1 MKSSSVRAGRSPLRG
16 PRPVLFGFFSGTPA
30 YILIGSTKCFDIQA
44 RMLGKSCALFSHLPF
59 FVGASDQW
67 GGRYTDLVRRPLPLS
82 RLPLSQ
88 HDRTFPER
96 SSQDLSRVRAR
107 LSRRFRTISEMLHER
122 LFLLRSGFVSIPN
135 PAASSDDAMS
145 CRLQRVDQPR

>member
-1 MKSSSVRAGRSPLRG
+1 MLCFLICHFSSGLLTNGAAATQISSDTLSPCLAF
-16 PRPVLFGFFSGTPA
+16 PCH
-30 YILIGSTKCFDIQA
+30 STIE
-44 RMLGKSCALFSHLPF
+44 PF
-59 FVGASDQW
+59 A
-67 GGRYTDLVRRPLPLS
+67 
-82 RLPLSQ
+82 
-88 HDRTFPER
+88 ER
-96 SSQDLSRVRAR
+96 SSQDLLRVRAR